1 MEKKREEYVAP
12 EVLIIECQ
20 VEKGYASTDTIETFS
35 IGEEVKTAS
44 TKDWWF
50 D

>member
-1 MEKKREEYVAP
+1 MENKREKYVAP
-12 EVLIIECQ
+12 EVIVIECQ
-20 VEKGYASTDTIETFS
+20 VEKGFASSDTETFS